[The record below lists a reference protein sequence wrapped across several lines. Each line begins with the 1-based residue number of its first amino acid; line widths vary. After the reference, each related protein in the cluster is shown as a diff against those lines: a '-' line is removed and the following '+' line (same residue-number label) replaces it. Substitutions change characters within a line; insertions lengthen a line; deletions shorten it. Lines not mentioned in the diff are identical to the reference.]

1 MTLELLQYTE
11 RNTQELYVNG
21 LGFLNTITINDI
33 FY

>member
-1 MTLELLQYTE
+1 MTLQLLQYAE
-11 RNTQELYVNG
+11 RNTQALYIKD